1 MLKNK
6 KKLPRVKRK
15 PSGFWTLTTCKRDAR
30 RFNKRSEWH
39 AQSAVAFAKA
49 SKNGWLDICCKHMKT
64 LQKPRGYWTLEQC
77 IIDAKKFRTRSEWER
92 KSGSAYNKALKNGWL
107 LECCAHMERLGNS
120 HLRKLYAFE
129 HPDKT
134 VYVGLTYD
142 YGRRFQQHM
151 KRNPTLRKKYKV
163 MGHTFRTF
171 DKLLPI
177 EEAAIQEQKL
187 IDKYTREG
195 WEILNQIKAGGLGGS
210 TLKWTLEECRKDAKR
225 FASKRE
231 WAEKSSGAWDAAR
244 KNKWIAQCCSQM
256 KVRKLANGSWT
267 REACLVDARKYKT
280 RGEWKKKSPV
290 AYGTA
295 WRKSWLEY
303 CCRHMKMVRHPKGSR
318 TLQDCKR
325 DAKKYKS
332 RAEWQKLSCSFYK
345 VAVRNH
351 WVDECCKHMIPSR
364 KPPGYWDNLQ
374 RCINE
379 AKRFRSLS
387 QWQRESSSSFKSA
400 KRNKWKE
407 VCLRKMRK
415 VSSP

>member
-1 MLKNK
+1 
-6 KKLPRVKRK
+6 
-15 PSGFWTLTTCKRDAR
+15 
-30 RFNKRSEWH
+30 
-39 AQSAVAFAKA
+39 
-49 SKNGWLDICCKHMKT
+49 
-64 LQKPRGYWTLEQC
+64 
-77 IIDAKKFRTRSEWER
+77 
-92 KSGSAYNKALKNGWL
+92 
-107 LECCAHMERLGNS
+107 MERLGNS

-142 YGRRFQQHM
+142 YGKRFQQHM
-151 KRNPTLRKKYKV
+151 KRNSTLRKKYKV

-171 DKLLPI
+171 DKLLPK

-244 KNKWIAQCCSQM
+244 KNKWIAQCCSHM
-256 KVRKLANGSWT
+256 KVGKLANGSWT
-267 REACLVDARKYKT
+267 RKTCLVDARKYKT
-280 RGEWKKKSPV
+280 RGDWKRKSPV

-295 WRKSWLEY
+295 WRNSWLEY

-332 RAEWQKLSCSFYK
+332 RAEWQKMSCSFYK
-345 VAVRNH
+345 VAARNN
-351 WVDECCKHMIPSR
+351 WIDECCKHMIPSR
-364 KPPGYWDNLQ
+364 KPPGYWDNLK
-374 RCINE
+374 RCKRE

-387 QWQRESSSSFKSA
+387 QWQRESSPSFKA
-400 KRNKWKE
+400 ANRNGWKE
-407 VCLRKMRK
+407 SCSKHMR
-415 VSSP
+415 